1 MRPRSVVLLGV
12 CLALSAAAIPLHAQE
27 PARSDGWVVI
37 PVADYRALRAKA
49 YPDDPVP
56 APPPVDA
63 ALTRLAYDLTLAGD
77 SITGTA
83 TADID
88 VLKDGW
94 VEVLIP
100 AGLLVRDARLDGRPV
115 SLIDQPSPHV
125 LLSKRGRSQL
135 TLQIVL
141 PVTPAGAAESVV
153 VPPAPAALVEASLQ
167 IPRDGVEMTV
177 ANGFMSGQS
186 QNAGMSRWTAYGR
199 ANEALTFLWR
209 RRVDDQRAGQPLRLR
224 GSVVSLVGLGEDSTQ
239 LTATVQI
246 EVQQG
251 LARSITLDV
260 PQGVAINQVSGPLV
274 ADWDT
279 ASGGGLHVTF
289 LEPVGAATSFTVSG
303 DVRGPHDGVVPVP
316 LVRIS
321 QAERETGGVA
331 VEVLGA
337 GEIVERQPL
346 ALEPADA
353 SDLGS
358 LVRGHESPS
367 LVAFRYKAVAGRDPR
382 SLAVRVS
389 RYATQAMQVAN
400 VDEARY
406 QVLIA
411 EDGKSMVKARYA
423 VRNNHRGL
431 LSVALPQGA
440 ALWQASVAGRPVR
453 PGRSSE
459 GALLI
464 PLEKARS
471 REDLPPFVVEMVYVV
486 PSVVWTE
493 KGTEDVTLPAL
504 DLPVSRTGVELHY
517 SPRFRVA
524 SSSTSAF
531 RVEPYS
537 NPFSPTLNENA
548 PQTELV
554 ESQSLSDKDEAGAAM
569 KELVKQYQQ
578 AAGGRAVAGILPVQV
593 PFPDFGAV
601 LFLASELTPEARAPR
616 LSLEYQRE
624 RGN

>member
-1 MRPRSVVLLGV
+1 MRPASVVLLGV
-12 CLALSAAAIPLHAQE
+12 CLALSCAPVRLHAQE

-63 ALTRLAYDLTLAGD
+63 ALTRLAYDLTLAGN
-77 SITGTA
+77 SVTGTA

-141 PVTPAGAAESVV
+141 PLTPAGAAESVV

-167 IPRDGVEMTV
+167 IPREGVEMTV
-177 ANGFMSGQS
+177 ANGFVSGQN
-186 QNAGMSRWTAYGR
+186 QNAGTSRWTAYGR
-199 ANEALTFLWR
+199 ANEPLTFLWR
-209 RRVDDQRAGQPLRLR
+209 RRVDDQRASQPLRLR
-224 GSVVSLVGLGEDSTQ
+224 GSVVSLVGLGDDSTQ

-246 EVQQG
+246 EIQQG

-303 DVRGPHDGVVPVP
+303 DVRGPHDGVIPVP
-316 LVRIS
+316 LVRIP

-346 ALEPADA
+346 ALDPADA

-367 LVAFRYKAVAGRDPR
+367 LVAFRYKAVAGHDPR

-411 EDGKSMVKARYA
+411 EDGKSMIKARYA

-471 REDLPPFVVEMVYVV
+471 REDLPPFVVEMVYVM
-486 PSVVWTE
+486 PSVVWAE

-524 SSSTSAF
+524 SSTTSAF
-531 RVEPYS
+531 RAEPYS
-537 NPFSPTLNENA
+537 DPFSPTLNETA
-548 PQTELV
+548 PAVDEM
-554 ESQSLSDKDEAGAAM
+554 ESKSLSDKDEAGAAM
-569 KELVKQYQQ
+569 KALVKQYQQ
-578 AAGGRAVAGILPVQV
+578 SAGGRAVAGILPVQV

>member
-1 MRPRSVVLLGV
+1 MRPRGVVLLGV
-12 CLALSAAAIPLHAQE
+12 CLALSSAAVPLQAQE
-27 PARSDGWVVI
+27 PTRSDGWVVI

-49 YPDDPVP
+49 YPDDPAP
-56 APPPVDA
+56 APPPVEA

-77 SITGTA
+77 SVTGTA

-88 VLKDGW
+88 VLKEGW

-125 LLSKRGRSQL
+125 LLSKPGRSQL
-135 TLQIVL
+135 ALQIVL

-167 IPRDGVEMTV
+167 IPRDGVDMTV
-177 ANGFMSGQS
+177 ANGFMAGQN
-186 QNAGMSRWTAYGR
+186 QNAGRSRWTAYGR
-199 ANEALTFLWR
+199 ANEPLTFLWK
-209 RRVDDQRAGQPLRLR
+209 RRVEDQRAGQPLRLR

-251 LARSITLDV
+251 LARALTLDI
-260 PQGVAINQVSGPLV
+260 PLGVAINQVSGPLV

-279 ASGGGLHVTF
+279 PSGGGLHVTF
-289 LEPVGAATSFTVSG
+289 LEPVGAATSLTITG
-303 DVRGPHDGVVPVP
+303 DVRGPHDGVIPIP
-316 LVRIS
+316 LVRIP

-337 GEIVERQPL
+337 GEIVERQPR
-346 ALEPADA
+346 ALDPADA

-358 LVRGHESPS
+358 LVRGRESPS
-367 LVAFRYKAVAGRDPR
+367 LVAFRYKAVPGRDPR

-411 EDGKSMVKARYA
+411 EDGKAMVKARYA

-431 LSVALPQGA
+431 LTVSLPHGA
-440 ALWQASVAGRPVR
+440 TLWQSSVAGRAVR

-471 REDLPPFVVEMVYVV
+471 RDDLPPFVVEMVYVV
-486 PSVVWTE
+486 PTAAWTE

-524 SSSTSAF
+524 SSTTSAF

-537 NPFSPTLNENA
+537 NPFSPALNENGPA
-548 PQTELV
+548 TEV
-554 ESQSLSDKDEAGAAM
+554 FESKSLSDKDEAGVAM
-569 KELVKQYQQ
+569 QALVKQYQQ
-578 AAGGRAVAGILPVQV
+578 SAGGRTVAGILPVQV

-601 LFLASELTPEARAPR
+601 LFFAAELTAEARAPR
-616 LSLEYQRE
+616 LTLDYQRE